1 MNASR
6 SRGFTLIELLVAI
19 TIIAVASAT
28 VVVALRNTGGA
39 DLERE
44 ALHLASV
51 LETAR
56 AEARAA
62 SLDVTWQPDQGRFR
76 FTGLPQDLVD
86 RLKLNRG
93 WLGDEPSVTI
103 RGASDNNG
111 RVRLGP
117 EPIIGAQH
125 ILLTRGDAHI
135 TLGTDGLRPFSIERE
150 NAP

>member
-150 NAP
+150 TAP

>member
-1 MNASR
+1 MNTR
-6 SRGFTLIELLVAI
+6 RNRGFTLIELLVAI

-51 LETAR
+51 LEMAR
-56 AEARAA
+56 AEARSA
-62 SLDVTWQPDQGRFR
+62 SLEVTWQADQGRFR
-76 FTGLPQDLVD
+76 FNGLPQDLVT
-86 RLKLNRG
+86 RLKLDRG

-103 RGASDNNG
+103 RGQTDANG

-125 ILLTRGDAHI
+125 IQLTRGEAHI
-135 TLGTDGLRPFSIERE
+135 TLGTDGLRPFTIERE
-150 NAP
+150 TAP